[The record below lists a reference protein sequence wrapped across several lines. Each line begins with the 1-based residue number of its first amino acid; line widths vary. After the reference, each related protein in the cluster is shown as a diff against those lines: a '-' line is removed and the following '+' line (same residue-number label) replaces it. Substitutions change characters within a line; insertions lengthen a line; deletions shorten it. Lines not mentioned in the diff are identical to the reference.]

1 MSRRNVVGR
10 PAGGF
15 LQEGTA
21 IGSTKAGHGM
31 DVSSFLQFL
40 VNALFVSSLYA
51 LVALGL
57 TLIFGVMEIAD
68 FAQGALYMLGAYVS
82 FFVTG
87 RFGLSYFLSLPIA
100 MALVAAVAIGNLLLV
115 YRPLRRAGGAA
126 TFVAALGILL
136 ILQNTALWAFGAEYR
151 LITSPFGDAKL
162 TVSGAVVTYHQIFIV
177 AVTAL
182 LIGSVWVF
190 LQRVKA
196 GKALRAMSQ
205 NREAATLM
213 GINID
218 RIAAGTFAIAG
229 ALAGAAGALISPM
242 RAFDPH
248 IGAIVILKSFAIVI
262 FGGMGSISG
271 AILGAF
277 VVALAET
284 MTAAYV
290 AAEYSD
296 LVAFVLMILVLFVRP
311 QGLRGQAVTP

>member
-1 MSRRNVVGR
+1 MD
-10 PAGGF
+10 
-15 LQEGTA
+15 L
-21 IGSTKAGHGM
+21 ST
-31 DVSSFLQFL
+31 SLQFL

-82 FFVTG
+82 FYVT
-87 RFGLSYFLSLPIA
+87 RLFGLSYFISIPIA
-100 MALVAAVAIGNLLLV
+100 MVLIAAIGVINGLVV
-115 YRPLRRAGGAA
+115 YRPLRRMGGAT

-136 ILQNTALWAFGAEYR
+136 ILQNGALWAFGGEYR
-151 LITSPFGDAKL
+151 LLQSPFGDAKL
-162 TVSGAVVTYHQIFIV
+162 TLLNAIVTYHQLFIV
-177 AVTAL
+177 GLTAV
-182 LIGSVWVF
+182 LITGVWLF
-190 LQRVKA
+190 LKKA
-196 GKALRAMSQ
+196 KIGKALRAMSQ
-205 NREAATLM
+205 NREGAALA

-218 RIAAGTFAIAG
+218 RISLVTFAIAA

-271 AILGAF
+271 AILGAII
-277 VVALAET
+277 VGLAET
-284 MTAAYV
+284 ITAAYV

-296 LVAFVLMILVLFVRP
+296 LVAFVLMILILFVRP
-311 QGLRGQAVTP
+311 QGLRGSASAP